1 MFGAR
6 VARLEDPIAY
16 RAGGYT
22 LTICICPECWK
33 RHSSAASQPRQD
45 KRYKYR
51 MRLNTKAFAKFTLRL
66 TCRII
71 CVILLY
77 LFKCQILRYRNHSN
91 SVYLRIER
99 SVLQGNPSPLLLP
112 IQGTT
117 PKMPQPWFKLT
128 MIFYPGQ
135 LIVSPLSR
143 TVPLCHVDSPNNEG
157 AKYKVGYGDV
167 ASAFANAHLTHS
179 EEFWI
184 HRVADLR

>member
-1 MFGAR
+1 MGAKMFGAR
-6 VARLEDPIAY
+6 VARLEDPKLLTGQ
-16 RAGGYT
+16 GGYT
-22 LTICICPECWK
+22 DDMHLPGMLEAAFV
-33 RHSSAASQPRQD
+33 RSPHSHARIKDINISDAL
-45 KRYKYR
+45 KHKGVC
-51 MRLNTKAFAKFTLRL
+51 KFTLRL

-112 IQGTT
+112 IQDTT

-143 TVPLCHVDSPNNEG
+143 TVHPSVMSNLPIM
-157 AKYKVGYGDV
+157 KVQNIRLDM
-167 ASAFANAHLTHS
+167 AMWPRHLPMHT
-179 EEFWI
+179 
-184 HRVADLR
+184 